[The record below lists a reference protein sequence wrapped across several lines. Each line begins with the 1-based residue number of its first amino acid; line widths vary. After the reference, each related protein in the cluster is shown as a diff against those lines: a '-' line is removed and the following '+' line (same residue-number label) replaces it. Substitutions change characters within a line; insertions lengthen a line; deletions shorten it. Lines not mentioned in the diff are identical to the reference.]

1 MMPTHVPAFVAEV
14 RDQARAAHEA
24 WMAAIEAGHSE
35 AAEVASA
42 RLSDLADVVRQY
54 ATYLAAML
62 EFSPLLAGAAEEED
76 VPLRV
81 AG

>member
-24 WMAAIEAGHSE
+24 RLAAIEAGDND

-42 RLSDLADVVRQY
+42 RLADLADVVRQY
-54 ATYLAAML
+54 ATDLAAML
-62 EFSPLLAGAAEEED
+62 EFSPLLVGTADED